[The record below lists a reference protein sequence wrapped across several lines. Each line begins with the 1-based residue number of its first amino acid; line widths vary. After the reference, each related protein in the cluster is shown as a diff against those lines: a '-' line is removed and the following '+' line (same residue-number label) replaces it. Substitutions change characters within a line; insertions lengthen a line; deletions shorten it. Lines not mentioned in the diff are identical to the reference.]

1 MKVRSASRKQL
12 FLFTLAS
19 TVGLFSFRDASAQ
32 SFLVGGFGDGIYSSK
47 LESDGKMSEPKLA
60 VKQKLPAFFAFHP
73 KLDVLYAVTE
83 TGKNDPTAPAAI
95 TAYRFD
101 RKDLATEKTP
111 ALTMINTQKID
122 GDSPCHVSLDA
133 TGEFL
138 AVANYTSGSIVVFP
152 VASDGEIKPLSS
164 MIVHNGSG
172 PNKQRQEKAHAHCAF
187 WDPTNRYVLSCD
199 LGADKV
205 FVYDLNRATGKLTLV
220 SDMPLAPGSGPRH
233 LAFHPNG
240 KWVFVVNELNMT
252 LTTAAWDAA
261 SAKLKE
267 IQTVSTL
274 PVDAKGDNFST
285 AEVLVHPSGRF
296 VYSSNRGHHTIAS
309 YRVDEQSGKLT
320 PIAHTA
326 SGGKTPRNFR
336 ITPKGDFL
344 LTENQESDSIFSFRV
359 NMESGKLEPTGFS
372 VKAPAPACIKFF
384 DR

>member
-1 MKVRSASRKQL
+1 MKISLASLKQF

-19 TVGLFSFRDASAQ
+19 TLGLLSSNDSSGQ
-32 SFLVGGFGDGIYSSK
+32 SFLIGGFGEGIYSSK
-47 LESDGKMSEPKLA
+47 LESDGKMSEPKL
-60 VKQKLPAFFAFHP
+60 VVEQKLPAFFAFHP

-83 TGKNDPTAPAAI
+83 TGKSDPTAPAAI

-101 RKDLATEKTP
+101 RNDLTAGKAPT
-111 ALTMINTQKID
+111 LTFLNTQTID

-138 AVANYTSGSIVVFP
+138 AVANYTSGSVVVFP
-152 VASDGEIKPLSS
+152 VGSDGSIKPLTS
-164 MIVHNGSG
+164 MVVHKGSG
-172 PNKQRQEKAHAHCAF
+172 ANKQRQEKPHAHCAF
-187 WDPTNRYVLSCD
+187 WDPSNRYLLVCD
-199 LGADKV
+199 LGLDKV
-205 FVYDLNRATGKLTLV
+205 FVYDLDRKTGQLKMT

-252 LTTAAWDAA
+252 LTTATWDAS

-309 YRVDEQSGKLT
+309 YRVDDQSGKLT
-320 PIAHTA
+320 PTAHTL

-344 LTENQESDSIFSFRV
+344 LAENQESNSVYSFRV
-359 NMESGKLEPTGFS
+359 NMETGLLEPTGFS

-384 DR
+384 ER

>member
-1 MKVRSASRKQL
+1 L
-12 FLFTLAS
+12 TL
-19 TVGLFSFRDASAQ
+19 L
-32 SFLVGGFGDGIYSSK
+32 
-47 LESDGKMSEPKLA
+47 
-60 VKQKLPAFFAFHP
+60 
-73 KLDVLYAVTE
+73 
-83 TGKNDPTAPAAI
+83 
-95 TAYRFD
+95 
-101 RKDLATEKTP
+101 
-111 ALTMINTQKID
+111 NTQKID

-138 AVANYTSGSIVVFP
+138 AVANYTSGSVVVFP
-152 VASDGEIKPLSS
+152 VANDGVIKPSSS

-187 WDPTNRYVLSCD
+187 WDPSNRYVLSCD

-205 FVYDLNRATGKLTLV
+205 FVYDLNRTTGQLVQTSEMSLT
-220 SDMPLAPGSGPRH
+220 PGSGPRH

-252 LTTAAWDAA
+252 LTTATWDAS

-309 YRVDEQSGKLT
+309 YRVDAESGKLT
-320 PIAHTA
+320 PTAHTS

-344 LTENQESDSIFSFRV
+344 LAENQESDSIYSFRV
-359 NMESGKLEPTGFS
+359 NLETGKLEPTGFS

-384 DR
+384 ER